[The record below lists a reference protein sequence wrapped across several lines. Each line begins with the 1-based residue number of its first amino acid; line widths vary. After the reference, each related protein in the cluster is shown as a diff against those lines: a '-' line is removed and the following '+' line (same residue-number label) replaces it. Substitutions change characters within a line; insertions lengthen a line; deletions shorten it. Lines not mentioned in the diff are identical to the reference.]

1 MTAAVR
7 QSRVC
12 AMPFRFRRRLPFKS
26 RWAIFLA
33 AALFCGVPMAQQSA
47 GTGNQP
53 AQPAPSG
60 PIRLSP
66 PQASPQAPGAGSQ
79 PPRSTDRDRTERGD
93 RPARGDRDE
102 RPDGQRG
109 ERQPYVPG
117 EFEAFVQRMTFPT
130 VVRRFGAELVTG
142 DVDLAP
148 EVALPPPSDYVLG
161 PGDELTISLWGS
173 VEAELRPTI
182 DREGRIHVPRAGT
195 LMVAGTKLSDLDG
208 LVTRHVAQAF
218 RNFQVSA
225 SLGRVRSARVFV
237 TGFVVNPGVYTVSGL
252 STITAA
258 LLQAGG
264 PSSAGSFRSIQVLQG
279 GRAVASF
286 DLYDL
291 LLRGD
296 RQADRILRSGD
307 VVHVQAVGPQ
317 VAVLGSVNRQGIF
330 ELKPGETVGDVL
342 QMAGGFTAIADRTRI
357 AIERLAERA
366 GTRVSELGLPA
377 QVSRALD
384 SGDILRAFSAVSV
397 ATPSDRRAKR
407 VRVEGEVERAGE
419 YVLPA
424 GSSLSDAIRAAGGVT
439 RQGYIYA
446 TEFSRESVRESQ
458 RENYERALRD
468 LETDL
473 ARAAAAQRAATTEDT
488 AELAA
493 RQSGSNRLLERL
505 RALQPTGRVVLQ
517 LPIDASD
524 LPDFALEDGDRVH
537 IPPKPTTVGVFGSVF
552 NTGSYLFNSERTLAD
567 YLRLAG
573 GPTRGADEA
582 SVFVV
587 RANGSVISQLQ
598 SAGFFSRGDALAQ
611 AALPGD
617 TIFVPEELNKSTFL
631 QVAKDWTLLLYQLGI
646 GLAGIRSAIR

>member
-1 MTAAVR
+1 
-7 QSRVC
+7 
-12 AMPFRFRRRLPFKS
+12 
-26 RWAIFLA
+26 
-33 AALFCGVPMAQQSA
+33 
-47 GTGNQP
+47 
-53 AQPAPSG
+53 
-60 PIRLSP
+60 
-66 PQASPQAPGAGSQ
+66 
-79 PPRSTDRDRTERGD
+79 
-93 RPARGDRDE
+93 
-102 RPDGQRG
+102 
-109 ERQPYVPG
+109 
-117 EFEAFVQRMTFPT
+117 MTFPT

-142 DVDLAP
+142 DGDVPP
-148 EVALPPPSDYVLG
+148 EVALPPPSDYVIG
-161 PGDELTISLWGS
+161 PGDELSISLWGS
-173 VEAELRPTI
+173 VEAELRPTV
-182 DREGRIHVPRAGT
+182 DREGRIHIPRAGT
-195 LMVAGTKLSDLDG
+195 LMVAGTKLSDLNE
-208 LVTRHVAQAF
+208 LITRHVGLAF

-225 SLGRVRSARVFV
+225 SLGRVRGIRVFV

-264 PSSAGSFRSIQVLQG
+264 PSSAGSFRSIEVRQG

-296 RQADRILRSGD
+296 RQADRVLRSGD
-307 VVHVQAVGPQ
+307 VVHVQSVGPQ

-330 ELKPGETVGDVL
+330 ELKPGENVSDVL
-342 QMAGGFTAIADRTRI
+342 QMAGGFTAIADRGRV

-366 GTRVSELGLPA
+366 GTRVAELSLPA
-377 QVSRALD
+377 QAAKALE

-407 VRVEGEVERAGE
+407 VRIEGEVGRAGE

-439 RQGYIYA
+439 PQAYIYA

-473 ARAAAAQRAATTEDT
+473 ARAAAAQRTATTEEA
-488 AELAA
+488 AEQAA
-493 RQSGSNRLLERL
+493 RNTGSNRLLERL
-505 RALQPTGRVVLQ
+505 RALQPSGRVVLQ

-524 LPDFALEDGDRVH
+524 LPDIALEDGDRIF
-537 IPPKPTTVGVFGSVF
+537 IPSKPSTVGVFGSVF
-552 NTGSYLFNSERTLAD
+552 NTGSYLHNTERTLAD

-598 SAGFFSRGDALAQ
+598 SAGFFRRGDALSQ

-646 GLAGIRSAIR
+646 GLAGIRSALR